1 MAVLTEIKNA
11 ISILGDAEFQ
21 EFCDIILKKSGYGVI
36 HGLGMKAGTKKTTKG
51 NPDTYLEKI
60 TENMCWLYIQL

>member
-21 EFCDIILKKSGYGVI
+21 EFCDIVLRYYIKKIWIWSYPWLGYEGWD
-36 HGLGMKAGTKKTTKG
+36 K
-51 NPDTYLEKI
+51 
-60 TENMCWLYIQL
+60 ENDKRQSRYVF

>member
-21 EFCDIILKKSGYGVI
+21 EFCDIILKDTFNKTGYR
-36 HGLGMKAGTKKTTKG
+36 HH
-51 NPDTYLEKI
+51 
-60 TENMCWLYIQL
+60 

>member
-21 EFCDIILKKSGYGVI
+21 EFCDIILKKMDMELSMAWV
-36 HGLGMKAGTKKTTKG
+36 
-51 NPDTYLEKI
+51 
-60 TENMCWLYIQL
+60 

>member
-21 EFCDIILKKSGYGVI
+21 EFCDIILKKNLDMELSMAWV
-36 HGLGMKAGTKKTTKG
+36 
-51 NPDTYLEKI
+51 
-60 TENMCWLYIQL
+60 

>member
-11 ISILGDAEFQ
+11 ISFLDDGEFQ

-36 HGLGMKAGTKKTTKG
+36 HGLGMKAGTKKKQQKETQIHI
-51 NPDTYLEKI
+51 LEKI
-60 TENMCWLYIQL
+60 MENMF

>member
-11 ISILGDAEFQ
+11 ISILGDGEFQ

-36 HGLGMKAGTKKTTKG
+36 HG
-51 NPDTYLEKI
+51 
-60 TENMCWLYIQL
+60 

>member
-21 EFCDIILKKSGYGVI
+21 EFCDIILGYV
-36 HGLGMKAGTKKTTKG
+36 TT
-51 NPDTYLEKI
+51 NS
-60 TENMCWLYIQL
+60 